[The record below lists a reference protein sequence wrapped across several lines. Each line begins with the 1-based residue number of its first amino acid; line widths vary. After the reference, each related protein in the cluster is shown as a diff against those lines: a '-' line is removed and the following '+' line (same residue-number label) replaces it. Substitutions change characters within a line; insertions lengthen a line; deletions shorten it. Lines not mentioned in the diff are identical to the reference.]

1 MMVVVN
7 GCETEVS
14 PVFSWDITWCSSECD
29 NTACFRNIKNMSDR
43 NARVFTTSD
52 FKGTGEC
59 PVKNHEE
66 NIKNDV
72 DNEME
77 I

>member
-1 MMVVVN
+1 
-7 GCETEVS
+7 
-14 PVFSWDITWCSSECD
+14 
-29 NTACFRNIKNMSDR
+29 MSDR